1 MAAAGDNIMMLR
13 AVVLIA
19 VSASLPACAE
29 ECHTVDG
36 SRGSVSYEVKQAG
49 SPFRGKF
56 HRFGGEVCLSA
67 ERVTRV
73 DVWLDPAS
81 VDSGLP
87 EIDAA
92 LKDKDFF
99 AVNQYPRVAYT
110 SQSVE
115 ARGNAQL
122 AHGMLQMKGQRR
134 DLGVPFNV
142 QRDGNSFIVSG
153 TLTFNR
159 LDYGIGTGE
168 WSNTKWLSGEVT
180 VNFRATLSG
189 K

>member
-1 MAAAGDNIMMLR
+1 MAAAEDDMMLR
-13 AVVLIA
+13 VAVLIA
-19 VSASLPACAE
+19 ATASLPLYAE
-29 ECHTVDG
+29 ECYMIDG
-36 SRGSVSYEVKQAG
+36 SRGNVSYEVKQAG

-67 ERVTRV
+67 ERATRMEL
-73 DVWLDPAS
+73 WLDPAS
-81 VDSGLP
+81 VASGLP
-87 EIDAA
+87 EIDVA

-115 ARGNAQL
+115 ARGNSQL
-122 AHGMLQMKGQRR
+122 ARGMLQIKGKRHNL
-134 DLGVPFNV
+134 DVPFRL
-142 QRDGNSFIVSG
+142 QRDGSSFIVSG
-153 TLTFNR
+153 TLTLNR

-168 WSNTKWLSGEVT
+168 WSNTSWLSGEVK
-180 VNFRATLSG
+180 VDFRATLSG

>member
-1 MAAAGDNIMMLR
+1 MLR
-13 AVVLIA
+13 AAVLIA
-19 VSASLPACAE
+19 AAASLPVSAE
-29 ECHTVDG
+29 ECYSVDD

-49 SPFRGKF
+49 SPFGGKF
-56 HRFGGEVCLSA
+56 RRFGGEVCLAA
-67 ERVTRV
+67 ERATRMQL
-73 DVWLDPAS
+73 WLDPAS

-99 AVNQYPRVAYT
+99 AVAQYPRVLYA

-122 AHGMLQMKGQRR
+122 AHGMLQMKGNRR
-134 DLGVPFNV
+134 NFDVPFSLRREGGSV
-142 QRDGNSFIVSG
+142 VASG

-168 WSNTKWLSGEVT
+168 WSNTKWLSGEVK
-180 VNFRATLSG
+180 VDFRATLSG

>member
-1 MAAAGDNIMMLR
+1 MLR

-19 VSASLPACAE
+19 LSASLPVCAE
-29 ECHTVDG
+29 ECYTVDP

-67 ERVTRV
+67 ERAMRLE
-73 DVWLDPAS
+73 VWLDPAS

-87 EIDAA
+87 EIDGA

-115 ARGNAQL
+115 VRGNAQL
-122 AHGMLQMKGQRR
+122 AHGLLQMKGKRR
-134 DLGVPFNV
+134 NLDVPFSL
-142 QRDGNSFIVSG
+142 QRDASGFIVSG
-153 TLTFNR
+153 ALTLNR

-168 WSNTKWLSGEVT
+168 WSNTSWLSGEIKVD
-180 VNFRATLSG
+180 FRATLSG